1 MRSILLFNL
10 FLVAVVTKNS
20 DTFAQK
26 TISEGTLCYT
36 IHILKADKP
45 GIIADSATTS
55 IYLKGGQ
62 SRTDFINSLGSEST
76 ILDARTGAAVILKQ
90 YSGQKLMITLT
101 KENFAQKN
109 NKYSG
114 LVFTPTNESM
124 RIGDFN
130 CKKATA
136 TFPNGT
142 VFSVYYTNEW
152 NVFNKEYD
160 PVFKN
165 LPGLPVRYQFEK
177 GNLIFQ
183 YTLSLVEQNPIPAGK
198 FEIPK
203 SGYRIMTY
211 EESVKG
217 DQ

>member
-1 MRSILLFNL
+1 MRNILLCNL
-10 FLVAVVTKNS
+10 FCISFLTYSINS
-20 DTFAQK
+20 LAQI

-36 IHILKADKP
+36 IHILKANKP
-45 GIIADSATTS
+45 GVIADSATTN

-62 SRTDFINSLGSEST
+62 SRTDFLNSLGSEST

-101 KENFAQKN
+101 KENFIQKN
-109 NKYSG
+109 SKYSG

-124 RIGDFN
+124 KIGDFN
-130 CKKATA
+130 CKKATT
-136 TFPNGT
+136 TFSNGT
-142 VFSVYYTNEW
+142 IFTVYYTNEW

-160 PVFKN
+160 PMFKN

-183 YTLSLVEQNPIPAGK
+183 YTLTSVEQNPIAANK

-211 EESVKG
+211 EENVDG
-217 DQ
+217 GQ